1 MKIFCIVCP
10 KCFFFFSLFTIQ
22 LLLLQNYLFFVLE
35 TSSCYIS
42 VVLNIIFSS
51 YNISQTTLLWLA
63 STIYLFWCC
72 IKRLISRALPGVF
85 YSDSTVHN
93 HFQNINFLLV
103 LCTPA
108 SSHLMLYFKTP
119 LTMQLFHISILLP
132 SLRPLIKTFL
142 GFDT

>member
-10 KCFFFFSLFTIQ
+10 KCFFFFPCSPYSFCYCKITF
-22 LLLLQNYLFFVLE
+22 FFVLE

-93 HFQNINFLLV
+93 HFQNINFLLI